1 MGGGCGGLS
10 RMMARFQQD
19 GGKVQQGGG
28 EVLVGWCWF
37 KQDGGGG
44 FNRMVVVV

>member
-10 RMMARFQQD
+10 RMMAKFQQD
-19 GGKVQQGGG
+19 GG